1 MKLSNETIGALKNF
15 AAINSQI
22 VLNPGNVIKTMSES
36 KTILSSATIVED
48 IPSQIGIYDL
58 HEFLGAIGMFED
70 PELTFD
76 PEFKS
81 VRISQDRQAI
91 KYFFSEPSILT
102 SPSKDVVMP
111 STEVAFTLTQEN
123 MASIRKAASA
133 LGINTA
139 VITGKSGENT
149 ASIVV
154 TDVDDP
160 TSNSFEIELED
171 ITREEEAFRLVFN
184 IGNFKFANGDYDVA
198 ITKKLISHFKNTKDP
213 VEYWVALEKNSSYG
227 D

>member
-1 MKLSNETIGALKNF
+1 MKLSNETIGTLKNF

-22 VLNPGNVIKTMSES
+22 VLKPGKTIKTMSET
-36 KTILSSATIVED
+36 KTILSAATIAED
-48 IPSQIGIYDL
+48 IPSEIGIYDL

-76 PEFKS
+76 PEYKS

-91 KYFFSEPSILT
+91 KYFFSDSSILT
-102 SPSKDVVMP
+102 SPSKDVIMP
-111 STEVAFTLTQEN
+111 SNEVSFTLTQEN
-123 MASIRKAASA
+123 MSSIRKAASA

-139 VITGKSGENT
+139 VITGNAGENT
-149 ASIVV
+149 ASIIV
-154 TDVDDP
+154 TDVNDA
-160 TSNSFEIELED
+160 TSNTFEIELED

-184 IGNFKFANGDYDVA
+184 IGNFKFINGDYDVS
-198 ITKKLISHFKNTKDP
+198 ITKKLISHFKHTKES

>member
-1 MKLSNETIGALKNF
+1 
-15 AAINSQI
+15 
-22 VLNPGNVIKTMSES
+22 
-36 KTILSSATIVED
+36 
-48 IPSQIGIYDL
+48 
-58 HEFLGAIGMFED
+58 
-70 PELTFD
+70 
-76 PEFKS
+76 
-81 VRISQDRQAI
+81 
-91 KYFFSEPSILT
+91 
-102 SPSKDVVMP
+102 
-111 STEVAFTLTQEN
+111 

-139 VITGKSGENT
+139 VITGKAGENT

-184 IGNFKFANGDYDVA
+184 IANFKFTNGDYDVA
-198 ITKKLISHFKNTKDP
+198 ITKKLISHFKNTKEP